1 MYKVKIQGYGFL
13 KSFDFEELLIF
24 ITIHPTQ
31 KFTFYFENTR
41 ITANAFFKKSLED
54 GVKYDLYLECYRIIN
69 GKSNL
74 VKWKRTQISKETER
88 TGMLLNT

>member
-41 ITANAFFKKSLED
+41 ITANAFFKRALED

-74 VKWKRTQISKETER
+74 VKWKRTKDAEKEKTDN
-88 TGMLLNT
+88 LLNNT